1 MFLHRSL
8 RKSSEIHSLLVL
20 RLSLTIRVY
29 LHSLL
34 PLLPFKLLS
43 LLTCRCTKYFALHL
57 QDVCHCPP
65 GCSQARYRA
74 VTVTSA
80 VNTSSMKVLL
90 QKCKTF
96 AVTGTWTW
104 SLPSSGFSLLSLC
117 TPIGHLLWPRV
128 CPLFLEP
135 YRRGFYTDCP
145 PLSWGSCIV
154 CHGSHDTR
162 RWLQVLLL
170 CPTWLDIGVSPA
182 ACSVQ
187 LLYWIFIQEPLGSL
201 FETH

>member
-1 MFLHRSL
+1 MANIWNLFFRLNLKFAPSSHVSDLLSSRAARAEILEIHRMKIMFLHRSL

-96 AVTGTWTW
+96 AVTGT
-104 SLPSSGFSLLSLC
+104 
-117 TPIGHLLWPRV
+117 
-128 CPLFLEP
+128 
-135 YRRGFYTDCP
+135 
-145 PLSWGSCIV
+145 
-154 CHGSHDTR
+154 
-162 RWLQVLLL
+162 
-170 CPTWLDIGVSPA
+170 
-182 ACSVQ
+182 
-187 LLYWIFIQEPLGSL
+187 
-201 FETH
+201 